1 MASQRIPMREFKAR
15 LSHYLAQAGAGRGA
29 IEITSHKRVVARVTG
44 VSRQSGEGVA
54 ALLASGAATWSG
66 GKPTGAAIRLSKR
79 GRSVADMVTYGR
91 G

>member
-54 ALLASGAATWSG
+54 ALLA
-66 GKPTGAAIRLSKR
+66 
-79 GRSVADMVTYGR
+79 
-91 G
+91 